1 MSRPSPV
8 LGVVARRTLAL
19 PALPLLVV
27 LAWFA
32 GRAMPAGWA
41 DSWYAASAHM
51 GSVVVVV
58 APLAAAVAAWEA
70 GRGRRTGFAVLS
82 ATAVRSP
89 AAVGALTVAVVTGY
103 AAVAY
108 LVGVLAAA
116 PLVVGGGPPSLG
128 LLGLGLA
135 GLLTATA
142 LGYVVG
148 YVLHRV
154 FTAPL
159 VAVATYL
166 WLVLVSQ
173 WRPEWLARLSFLDDG
188 CCSANVRVNQATLAG
203 QFTWLA
209 GLLATAAAVLLGSG
223 LAVLV
228 ATGGRLTVTRPAA
241 EAACQDG
248 QQVRV
253 CVWPEHRYQ
262 LAALVPAADSALGPF
277 RALPG
282 VPRQVVE
289 VGLEKRAAP
298 GGALVIG
305 LPAEAVPPSM
315 LTPLVLQALLPP
327 PPTCARQDG
336 TAHPFPGLAARPY
349 LSAWLVLR
357 GQPTVPVA
365 ELVPPTF
372 QGGLQRLVAAPPDQQ
387 LAWFAAARGS
397 CRWSSAR
404 REGTPMLARP
414 SAQAATAAPSPP
426 PPRTSS
432 RRLRR

>member
-1 MSRPSPV
+1 MSSPGPV

-19 PALPLLVV
+19 PVLPLMAA

-41 DSWYAASAHM
+41 GSWYAASAHM
-51 GSVVVVV
+51 GSIVVVV

-82 ATAVRSP
+82 ATGVRSP
-89 AAVGALTVAVVTGY
+89 VAVGALTVAVVSGY
-103 AAVAY
+103 GAAAY

-116 PLVVGGGPPSLG
+116 LLVVGGGPPSLG
-128 LLGLGLA
+128 LLGLGLV
-135 GLLTATA
+135 GLFTATS

-148 YVLHRV
+148 HLLHRV
-154 FTAPL
+154 FAAPL

-188 CCSANVRVNQATLAG
+188 CCSANVRVNPATLAG
-203 QFTWLA
+203 QFAWLA
-209 GLLATAAAVLLGSG
+209 GLLAVSAALLVWRGEARRWQRAASALLATALLGGG
-223 LAVLV
+223 LAILV
-228 ATGGRLTVTRPAA
+228 ATGGRLTVTRPPA
-241 EAACQDG
+241 EAACQEG

-262 LAALVPAADSALGPF
+262 LAALVPAADGALGPF
-277 RALPG
+277 RTVSD

-305 LPAEAVPPSM
+305 LPAEAAPPSM
-315 LTPLVLQALLPP
+315 LAPLVLQALLPP
-327 PPTCARQDG
+327 PPPCARQNG
-336 TAHPFPGLAARPY
+336 TVRPFPGLAVRPY

-365 ELVPPTF
+365 ELVPPAL
-372 QGGLQRLVAAPPDQQ
+372 QGGLQRLLAASPDQQ
-387 LAWFAAARGS
+387 LAWFAAAR
-397 CRWSSAR
+397 A
-404 REGTPMLARP
+404 
-414 SAQAATAAPSPP
+414 AQADCTTPAPPLP
-426 PPRTSS
+426 
-432 RRLRR
+432 

>member
-41 DSWYAASAHM
+41 GSWYAASAHM

-148 YVLHRV
+148 HLLHRV
-154 FTAPL
+154 FAAPL

-209 GLLATAAAVLLGSG
+209 GLLATAAAVLLWRGEARRWQRASSALLAAALLGSG
-223 LAVLV
+223 LAALV
-228 ATGGRLTVTRPAA
+228 ATGGRLTVTRPPA
-241 EAACQDG
+241 EAACQEG
-248 QQVRV
+248 RQVRV

-262 LAALVPAADSALGPF
+262 LAALVPAADRALGPF
-277 RALPG
+277 RAVPG

-289 VGLEKRAAP
+289 VGLEKQAAP

-336 TAHPFPGLAARPY
+336 TARPFPGLAARPY
-349 LSAWLVLR
+349 LSAWLVLH
-357 GQPTVPVA
+357 GQPTIPVA

-387 LAWFAAARGS
+387 LAWFAAAR
-397 CRWSSAR
+397 A
-404 REGTPMLARP
+404 
-414 SAQAATAAPSPP
+414 AQADCTTPAPPLP
-426 PPRTSS
+426 
-432 RRLRR
+432 